1 MLRLGLSHHP
11 YYWFGLLLLIDSCGW
26 LWLVGESEDSVLALI
41 IAVEHLEGRISVEV
55 KIGRAVR

>member
-1 MLRLGLSHHP
+1 MLRLGLSHH
-11 YYWFGLLLLIDSCGW
+11 WFGLLLLIDSCGW